1 MTRKTG
7 IIPKAPAARIL
18 IKAGADRVSADAV
31 DAFVEVI
38 QEIAENIGT
47 HAVNVARHS
56 GRKTVQEADIKLAS
70 K

>member
-18 IKAGADRVSADAV
+18 MKAGADRVSADAV

>member
-7 IIPKAPAARIL
+7 IIPKAPVARIL
-18 IKAGADRVSADAV
+18 FKAGADRVSADAV

-38 QEIAENIGT
+38 TQIAEEIGT
-47 HAVNVARHS
+47 HAVSIAKHS
-56 GRKTVQEADIKLAS
+56 GRKTVQEADIRLAA